1 VTSRPT
7 SSLVVATYEWPE
19 ALAAVLASVRRQ
31 TVPPTEIVIADD
43 GSKEPTRR
51 AVEAA
56 RAALP
61 CPLVHVWHPDEGF
74 KLAQIRNKAVARVRG
89 AYVIQIDGDMVLHP
103 AFVEDHLA
111 AAEPGFFVG
120 GSRVLL
126 DDDASRRVIEGG
138 APPGLLAPGIRNRPN
153 ALRLPALGG
162 ALARLVPSGG
172 LRNVRGGN
180 MGFWRDDF
188 VAVNGYDEA
197 FTGWGREDTDLVIRF
212 YRRGLRRRW
221 FKLRG
226 VAWHLSHREASRA
239 SLGKN
244 DEILERALASG
255 RDRCDLGVSQ
265 YLPPT
270 AA

>member
-1 VTSRPT
+1 MTPRPT
-7 SSLVVATYEWPE
+7 SSLVIATYEWPE

-31 TVPPTEIVIADD
+31 TVAPSEVVIADD

-51 AVEAA
+51 VIEEA
-56 RAALP
+56 RPALP

-74 KLAQIRNKAVARVRG
+74 KLAQIRNKAVARARG

-103 AFVEDHLA
+103 GFVGDHLA
-111 AAEPGFFVG
+111 AAAPGRFVG
-120 GSRVLL
+120 GSRVIL
-126 DDDASRRVIEGG
+126 DPEASRRVLAGG
-138 APPGLLAPGIRNRPN
+138 RPPGPFSPGIRNRLN
-153 ALRLPALGG
+153 ALRLPALGA
-162 ALARLVPSGG
+162 ALAAAVPAGG
-172 LRNVRGGN
+172 LRSVRGGN

-226 VAWHLSHREASRA
+226 VTWHLHHREASRA
-239 SLGKN
+239 SLGQN
-244 DEILERALASG
+244 DALLERALASG
-255 RDRCDLGVSQ
+255 RDRCEAGIDRWLG
-265 YLPPT
+265 